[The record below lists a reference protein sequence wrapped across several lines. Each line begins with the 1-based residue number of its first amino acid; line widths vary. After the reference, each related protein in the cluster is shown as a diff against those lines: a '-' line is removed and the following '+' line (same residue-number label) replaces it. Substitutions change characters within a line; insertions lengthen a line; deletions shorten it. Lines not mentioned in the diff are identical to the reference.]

1 MKKKQIL
8 SLLLAF
14 VLCLGLLPVSAE
26 AADKIVYRVGEKRI
40 LYSYGIESITTIS
53 LEINQTQRTAVAT
66 YTRSALKFNIDG
78 HYDDN
83 PDAQA
88 LYAKILANKSARQV
102 FASAELAND
111 GKHPATDFFLTQGTW
126 ETDPYIFK
134 DGFRGIYYPCRIDV
148 NRMDGNY
155 INLSMWTHQDPTLTD
170 TTDPGCDLESFY
182 FTGDPAGPVVPK
194 PTPEQ
199 PPEPPSGNNAITYTC
214 YKDADDV
221 SYDKPNQSWVKLQN
235 NGTFEMQLIRSKSPK
250 TARGT
255 WENVGP
261 TDKPEYVALKVLS
274 DTQGFDQEYIFTYNS
289 DGNLVSD
296 KGNWGDVPKGSV
308 FSVLDSSQ
316 GNSNNPTPPPAAST
330 FSDVPH
336 DAWYAQNVQA
346 VAEMGLFSGKG
357 DRRFAPNDKVTIAE
371 TMKLAAGLHAELTHG
386 DYTFRQGT
394 PWYAVYEE
402 YLNEAGGFPA
412 MWMYDYNS
420 PATRDQFARMM
431 EGVLHLLP
439 EAEQNKNTVVDSAIP
454 DVPNAADNSH
464 IYGLYRAGILTG
476 SDSSGNFQP
485 NSTILRSEV
494 AAIMHRFIDPAQ
506 RKSIEL
512 PGSGAAGNAV
522 GDGDQTGFVPPSW
535 SWEREGTEGYDRSV
549 WTGGKYVREDG
560 KAVLYIESSDSYDFF
575 SYVLHTMADGG
586 KSAFT
591 SKDWTYGGTFAFAN
605 TDGSFADDLSN
616 GVRMT
621 WQGDGELTVDIDW
634 IDTME
639 AMCTSPVGVY
649 HLVREK

>member
-1 MKKKQIL
+1 MKKKRTL
-8 SLLLAF
+8 SLLLTLL
-14 VLCLGLLPVSAE
+14 LCIGLFPVSAS
-26 AADKIVYRVGEKRI
+26 AADKIVHRAGEKRF
-40 LYSYGIESITTIS
+40 LYSYGIESVTTIS
-53 LEINQTQRTAVAT
+53 LEINQTQQTAVAT
-66 YTRSALKFNIDG
+66 YTRSALIFNLDG

-83 PDAQA
+83 PKAQA
-88 LYAKILANKSARQV
+88 LYAKILANESSQQF
-102 FASAELAND
+102 FASAELANE
-111 GKHPATDFFLTQGTW
+111 GKHPTVDFFLTQGTW
-126 ETDPYIFK
+126 LTDPYIFN
-134 DGFRGIYYPCRIDV
+134 DDFGQPCYPCRIDV
-148 NRMDGNY
+148 NCMDGNY
-155 INLSMWTHQDPTLTD
+155 INQSIWTNPDPTLKD
-170 TTDPGCDLESFY
+170 TAGSDSMLHSFY
-182 FTGDPAGPVVPK
+182 FYGDPAGPVTPK

-199 PPEPPSGNNAITYTC
+199 PTEPPTGNNAITYTC
-214 YKDADDV
+214 YKDAYGV
-221 SYDKPNQSWVKLQN
+221 SYAHPNQSWVKLQN
-235 NGTFEMQLIRSKSPK
+235 DGTFEMQRIRFQSPK

-261 TDKPEYVALKVLS
+261 ADNPEYVVLKVSS
-274 DTQGFDQEYIFTYNS
+274 DTPGFDREYTFTYNA
-289 DGNLVSD
+289 DGNLVSA
-296 KGNWGDVPKGSV
+296 KGNLGDVPKDSI
-308 FSVLDSSQ
+308 FSVLDDAQ
-316 GNSNNPTPPPAAST
+316 VNPGDSTSPPSAPT
-330 FSDVPH
+330 FTDVPR
-336 DAWYAQNVQA
+336 DAWYAQDVQA

-357 DRRFAPNDKVTIAE
+357 DGRFAPNDNVTIAE

-394 PWYAVYEE
+394 PWYAVYED
-402 YLNEAGGFPA
+402 YLNEAGDFPA

-431 EGVLHLLP
+431 EGVLRLFSD
-439 EAEQNKNTVVDSAIP
+439 AEQSKNTVADGAIP

-464 IYGLYRAGILTG
+464 IYGLYRAGILVG
-476 SDSSGNFQP
+476 SDSRGSFRP

-512 PGSGAAGNAV
+512 PSSGATGNAV
-522 GDGDQTGFVPPSW
+522 GDDDQTGFVPASW
-535 SWEREGTEGYDRSV
+535 SWEREGAEGYDRSV

-575 SYVLHTMADGG
+575 SYVLHAMAAGG

-591 SKDWTYGGTFAFAN
+591 SKDWTYGGAFAFAN